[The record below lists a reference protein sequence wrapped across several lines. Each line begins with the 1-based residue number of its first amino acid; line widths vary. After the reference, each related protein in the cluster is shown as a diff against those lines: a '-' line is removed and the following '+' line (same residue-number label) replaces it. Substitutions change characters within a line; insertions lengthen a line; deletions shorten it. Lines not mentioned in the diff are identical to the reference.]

1 MVNNTRMFVRLAM
14 IGVLVAPVASQAE
27 PIRCGTGLIQEG
39 ATALEIREK
48 CGEPTTVE
56 RTSTPVYELLTD
68 GTRYQVGVVP
78 VDYWYFD
85 FGTRQFP
92 VRMTIKDGIAEK
104 IELLTR
110 RQ

>member
-1 MVNNTRMFVRLAM
+1 MVNNTRVFVRLAM

-56 RTSTPVYELLTD
+56 RTSTPVYELRPD
-68 GTRYQVGVVP
+68 GLDTRSVSCRSTT
-78 VDYWYFD
+78 
-85 FGTRQFP
+85 GTSTSGPGNFQC
-92 VRMTIKDGIAEK
+92 A
-104 IELLTR
+104 
-110 RQ
+110 